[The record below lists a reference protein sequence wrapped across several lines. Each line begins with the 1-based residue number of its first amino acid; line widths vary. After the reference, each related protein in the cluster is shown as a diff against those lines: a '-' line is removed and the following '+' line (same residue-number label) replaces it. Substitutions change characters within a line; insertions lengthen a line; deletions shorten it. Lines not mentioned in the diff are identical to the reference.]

1 MGMVVRTMFT
11 DLRVQGAVLDA
22 RSAVLKSTRGGN
34 KDGQLNVHRAHA
46 PPHQQATQFCKCHGK
61 YMRMFK
67 REKVSDCRR
76 TYSTRVY
83 PLADPLAHA
92 QHHEIQ
98 RRC

>member
-46 PPHQQATQFCKCHGK
+46 PPHQ
-61 YMRMFK
+61 
-67 REKVSDCRR
+67 
-76 TYSTRVY
+76 
-83 PLADPLAHA
+83 
-92 QHHEIQ
+92 
-98 RRC
+98 